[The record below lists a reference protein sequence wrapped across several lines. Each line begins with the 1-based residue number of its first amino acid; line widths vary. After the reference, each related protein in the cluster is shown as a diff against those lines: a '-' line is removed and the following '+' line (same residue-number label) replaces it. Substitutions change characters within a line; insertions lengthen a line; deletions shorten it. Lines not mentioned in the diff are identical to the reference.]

1 MLALCRIFHA
11 CISRNAKKRI
21 NFLITAVVVFT
32 KMWELCNKKSFLT
45 GLMMPI
51 FSMFENYKT
60 LAAPL
65 LKFNILLSL
74 IGIRKQRMS
83 EANNVASESASK

>member
-1 MLALCRIFHA
+1 MG
-11 CISRNAKKRI
+11 
-21 NFLITAVVVFT
+21 ITQQEKFF
-32 KMWELCNKKSFLT
+32 N